1 VALWHGDRLLLVF
14 DRYRRCWELPGG
26 TIEPGETPRQAAVRE
41 LREEAGFVTE
51 ALTFAGFARFVL
63 GAERRA
69 EYAAVYTARVTPQD
83 ERFTPNEEISAICW
97 WSRAHPPAGRVQH
110 LDVTLGELARAR

>member
-1 VALWHGDRLLLVF
+1 M
-14 DRYRRCWELPGG
+14 
-26 TIEPGETPRQAAVRE
+26 
-41 LREEAGFVTE
+41 TE

-69 EYAAVYTARVTPQD
+69 EYAAVYTAWVTPQD

-97 WSRAHPPAGRVQH
+97 WSRSHPPAGRVQH
-110 LDVTLGELARAR
+110 LDVTLGELARDMSPQM